1 MINLVIKK
9 KYLELDEPVVLVNK
23 PVLHVPV
30 LHVPVL
36 HVPVRAAGVRE
47 GGGPAAVGSQGERT
61 DMENI

>member
-23 PVLHVPV
+23 PV